1 MNVDLGLGLGAMA
14 LVIGFPLLLLVLLV
28 FLGRLESWMLLP
40 DERAAQVSALLEQVE
55 EADELEHAVALM
67 MAEVTPTP
75 VEHRGSDRAARRWAL
90 RLAGARRAESRRETV
105 QTRG

>member
-1 MNVDLGLGLGAMA
+1 MNIDLGLGLGVLA

-28 FLGRLESWMLLP
+28 FLGRLESWMLMP
-40 DERAAQVSALLEQVE
+40 GERAAQVSALLEQVE

-67 MAEVTPTP
+67 MAEVTPSP
-75 VEHRGSDRAARRWAL
+75 EERRSDRSARGWAL
-90 RLAGARRAESRRETV
+90 RLAGARRSERRRETV